1 MSTAVDRTLKI
12 LELVARH
19 PEGCA
24 LSFVSKELSLP
35 LSATHRLLAALCDA
49 GYLKQSREQGD
60 YVLTMK
66 LVSLGLGF
74 LSTAGVVDIA
84 QPILERLAEESGE
97 LVRLGVLDGEELVFV
112 AKAQGATRG
121 LKYDPDMG
129 LSVKLSCSAA
139 GHAFL
144 ATMPDKEAIET
155 VDRHGYGQPRDF
167 GPNAPT
173 TSRALLPYL
182 RSARKRGFSM
192 IKEVFAPG
200 MTSMAA
206 VVRDRSGEVIGV
218 ITIAGPMWRLTE
230 DRMLLLGASLM
241 RTAAEVGAAS
251 SLSPLFKR
259 AAAA

>member
-1 MSTAVDRTLKI
+1 MSNAADRTLKI
-12 LELVARH
+12 LELLAHH

-24 LSFVSKELSLP
+24 LSFVSNELSLP
-35 LSATHRLLAALCDA
+35 LSATHRLLTSLCNA

-84 QPILERLAEESGE
+84 QPLLDRLAEESGE
-97 LVRLGVLDGEELVFV
+97 LVRLGVRDGEELVFV

-144 ATMPDKEAIET
+144 ATMSEKEAIASVE
-155 VDRHGYGQPRDF
+155 RHGYGKPADF

-182 RSARKRGFSM
+182 RSARKRGYSM

-200 MTSMAA
+200 MTAMAA
-206 VVRDRSGEVIGV
+206 AVRNRGGEVIGV
-218 ITIAGPMWRLTE
+218 VTIAGPMWRLTE
-230 DRMLLLGASLM
+230 ERMAQLGPSLM
-241 RTAAEVGAAS
+241 NTVSEVGAAS
-251 SLSPLFKR
+251 ALSPLFKR

>member
-1 MSTAVDRTLKI
+1 MSNAVDRALRI
-12 LELVARH
+12 LELLAHH

-24 LSFVSKELSLP
+24 LSFVSNELSLP
-35 LSATHRLLAALCDA
+35 LSATHRLLTTLSTA

-84 QPILERLAEESGE
+84 QPILARLAEESGE

-144 ATMPDKEAIET
+144 STMTDKEAVE
-155 VDRHGYGQPRDF
+155 VVERHGYGRPGDF

-173 TSRALLPYL
+173 TARALLTFV
-182 RSARKRGFSM
+182 RAARKRRYSM
-192 IKEVFAPG
+192 IREVFAPG
-200 MTSMAA
+200 MTAMAA
-206 VVRDRSGEVIGV
+206 PVRNRGGEVIGV
-218 ITIAGPMWRLTE
+218 VTIAGPMSRLTE
-230 DRMLLLGASLM
+230 DRMVELGPLLL
-241 RTAAEVGAAS
+241 RTAAEVGVAS
-251 SLSPLFKR
+251 ALSPLFQR